1 MCKLLKKYS
10 KNLSLSPPGKVPVAG
25 QDVASKGDLEIKEIL
40 VLHYPSLSFSES
52 TCSVEMKIPVKGH
65 DMEYKK
71 GKCVSE
77 LRAPFLLSL

>member
-1 MCKLLKKYS
+1 MHDP
-10 KNLSLSPPGKVPVAG
+10 LSLSPPGKVPVAG

-40 VLHYPSLSFSES
+40 VLHYPSLSSES

-65 DMEYKK
+65 DIEYTK

>member
-1 MCKLLKKYS
+1 MA
-10 KNLSLSPPGKVPVAG
+10 LSLSPPGKVPLAG

-40 VLHYPSLSFSES
+40 VLHYPSLSSES